1 LPGRRGPLEIVRL
14 WLLASLLLLGASRAA
29 IAQATAQGTA
39 QATATIRGVVLDALG
54 AQPIEAVQVYVAGQN
69 VVTTT
74 NASGEF
80 VLQRVA
86 PGRVTVRTI
95 RLGSTPAEQ
104 VVEIAAGE
112 TKTIRFEL
120 SRTAL
125 NLSEVVVTGTGGAME
140 KRKVGNSL
148 ASVSGAEIAKLAPV
162 SNLQEMLQGRAAGVA
177 MLPSG
182 GTIGSGG
189 SIRIRGLTSV
199 TQSGDPLI
207 YIDGV
212 RLDVSSNG
220 PNVGGQTPSRLTD
233 LVTADIDRVEI
244 VKGAAATTLYGTQ
257 AANGVIQIFTKR
269 GATGRQ
275 RRTIEVENG
284 IERLNASRMPG
295 RLWTQYEGP
304 TGYRANDPREI
315 ISNGYLQNYN
325 GSIAG
330 GLESISYY
338 FSGGY
343 TRDEST
349 IAPENNWL
357 RRLNGRSN
365 LNVVF
370 SPKVSLGLNMGVTGS
385 LLRIPDNDNALH
397 GLYSQVVSG
406 VPWTADAGRRW
417 GERWGSWDINRT
429 IENYQD
435 VQRMVSGI
443 TLDAR
448 PTENWRN
455 KLVVG
460 LDWIDEENTRYVPY
474 GFKGAGIPF
483 GSRSNQKRRFNDLT
497 VDLQSVYSLK
507 AFGRFA
513 TDITAGLQGDFRN
526 DIRTLA
532 DGRDFP
538 APGVSTVSSTA
549 IRTSAE
555 TRTEEING
563 GVFLQGQMAFGDRLF
578 VTAGARVDGNSA
590 FGKDFPLQTYP
601 KVSAAYQISQEK
613 FWPTQ
618 LIPMLKLRLAYGV
631 AGRSPTQF
639 SADQTYIA
647 IAAENGL
654 PAVSPGNVG
663 DPNLGPEQ
671 SKEIEAG
678 LEAGF
683 WHERLGLEATF
694 FSQRTEDALVQ
705 KQFPP
710 SQGFSNRQFANIGEV
725 RNSGLEL
732 GIRTLV
738 IQRAN
743 FEWDSN
749 LQLSWM
755 TNEVTDLGGSPP
767 ISGGGAVRIVQGY
780 PVVGIWTRGLKAW
793 DPVKRTHIGTD
804 TLIYRGSSAPS
815 WRGSLQSSVRFWKRW
830 SLSAQGDFATNMFE
844 QNFAKGWSI
853 SKLTG
858 DPYLQL
864 TTGPRA
870 TRTPASDSLLNLISV
885 LGPGYLVERADFFK
899 FRELSL
905 LVQLPALMA
914 RWASVSDA
922 SIRFA
927 ARNLWVYAPNY
938 TNPDP
943 EVNTNGNSTLA
954 RGSDFNTQPPAR
966 RFLLAL
972 RATF

>member
-1 LPGRRGPLEIVRL
+1 MCVVM
-14 WLLASLLLLGASRAA
+14 LLLGIARLGV
-29 IAQATAQGTA
+29 AQAPAA
-39 QATATIRGVVLDALG
+39 ATASIRGTVVEALTG
-54 AQPIEAVQVYVAGQN
+54 QPIDAVQVLIVGRNIGALS
-69 VVTTT
+69 
-74 NASGEF
+74 NANGEF
-80 VLQRVA
+80 VLQRVPA
-86 PGRVTVRTI
+86 GRHVVRTI
-95 RLGSTPAEQ
+95 RLGSAPAEQ
-104 VVEIAAGE
+104 VVEIGEGE
-112 TKTIRFEL
+112 TKVIRFAL
-120 SRTAL
+120 TRAAL
-125 NLSEVVVTGTGGAME
+125 NLSEVVVTGTGGAVE
-140 KRKVGNSL
+140 KRKLGNSL
-148 ASVSGAEIAKLAPV
+148 ASVGAAEIAKVAPV
-162 SNLQEMLQGRAAGVA
+162 SNLQELLQGRAAGVS
-177 MLPSG
+177 MLPSS

-189 SIRIRGLTSV
+189 TIRIRGLTSV

-233 LVTADIDRVEI
+233 LVTGDIDRIEI

-275 RRTIEVENG
+275 RRTLEVEQG
-284 IERLNASRMPG
+284 FERMDASRMPG
-295 RLWTQYEGP
+295 RLWTNYEGP
-304 TGYRANDPREI
+304 SGYRARDPREI
-315 ISNGYLQNYN
+315 ISNGLLQNYN
-325 GSIAG
+325 GSISG
-330 GLESISYY
+330 GVEAISYY

-349 IAPENNWL
+349 IAPETNWL

-370 SPKVSLGLNMGVTGS
+370 SPKISLAVNMGMTGS
-385 LLRIPDNDNALH
+385 MLRIPDNDNALH

-406 VPWTADAGRRW
+406 VPWTADSSRRW

-435 VQRMVSGI
+435 VQRMVTGL

-448 PTENWRN
+448 PTDNWSNR
-455 KLVVG
+455 LTVG

-483 GSRSNQKRRFNDLT
+483 GSRSNQRRRFNDMT
-497 VDLQSVYSLK
+497 IDLQSVYKLK
-507 AFGRFA
+507 AFGRIP
-513 TDITAGLQGDFRN
+513 TDITAGLQADFRN

-538 APGVSTVSSTA
+538 APGVTTVSSTA

-563 GVFLQGQMAFGDRLF
+563 GFFLQGQMAFGDRLF
-578 VTAGARVDGNSA
+578 ITGGARVDGNSA

-601 KVSAAYQISQEK
+601 KLSAAYELSQEK
-613 FWPTQ
+613 FWPKD
-618 LIPMLKLRLAYGV
+618 LIPTMKLRLAYGV
-631 AGRSPTQF
+631 SGRSPAQF
-639 SADQTYIA
+639 SADQTYVA
-647 IAAENGL
+647 IAAENGV

-663 DPNLGPEQ
+663 DPNLGPEM
-671 SKEIEAG
+671 SVEIEAG
-678 LEAGF
+678 MDAGF
-683 WHERLGLEATF
+683 WNDRMGIEATF
-694 FSQRTEDALVQ
+694 FTQRTEDALVQ

-710 SQGFSNRQFANIGEV
+710 SLGFVNRQFANIGEV
-725 RNSGLEL
+725 RNKGLEL
-732 GIRTLV
+732 GLRSLI
-738 IQRAN
+738 IQKNN
-743 FEWDSN
+743 FEWDTN
-749 LQLSWM
+749 LQLAWM
-755 TNEVTDLGGSPP
+755 WNKVTDLGGSPP
-767 ISGGGAVRIVQGY
+767 ISGGGAVRIVEGY
-780 PVVGIWTRGLKAW
+780 PVVGIWTRGLAGW
-793 DPVKRTHIGTD
+793 DPVRRTHRGTD

-815 WRGSLQSSVRFWKRW
+815 YRGSLQTGVRLFKRW
-830 SLSAQGDFATNMFE
+830 SVSAQGDFATDMFE

-858 DPYLQL
+858 DPYLAL

-899 FRELSL
+899 FRELSVL
-905 LVQLPALMA
+905 YQLPRKVAA
-914 RWASVSDA
+914 WASLSDA

-972 RATF
+972 RANF